1 MKKIE
6 ESMRQPDK
14 NKKENRYFQKYFKLK
29 EKQMSMAFA
38 TSKKHSDLDFS
49 PFNSQDVDTKVFGLG
64 AMFSWK
70 QIDGHPCPGQK
81 KNLKSPNLY
90 FP

>member
-1 MKKIE
+1 
-6 ESMRQPDK
+6 MRQPDK

-38 TSKKHSDLDFS
+38 TSKKHSDPDFS
-49 PFNSQDVDTKVFGLG
+49 PFTSQDVDTKVFGLR

-70 QIDGHPCPGQK
+70 KIDGHPCPGQK
-81 KNLKSPNLY
+81 RNLKGLNSY